1 MHYSYLYP
9 LKSPTGF
16 AYTLSTGEKKKP
28 RTVTAD
34 LYSVKHNLI

>member
-16 AYTLSTGEKKKP
+16 AYTLSTGEKKTQD
-28 RTVTAD
+28 R
-34 LYSVKHNLI
+34 YSRFVEC

>member
-16 AYTLSTGEKKKP
+16 AYTLSTGEKKNQD
-28 RTVTAD
+28 RFVEC
-34 LYSVKHNLI
+34 